1 MSPAVTKRFVFVK
14 TLLRCVLWCLF
25 LLGASA
31 NAQSSDT
38 TLRLVFAGDLM
49 GHVPL
54 HTAAQQ
60 GKNSYDYA
68 PCFQYVKD
76 YIQSADMLIVGGTSL
91 VVYPAAGLVNYYR
104 GNKLVLI
111 NKSTTP
117 FDEEADLVLHMG
129 LGEVFGQLSL

>member
-1 MSPAVTKRFVFVK
+1 MIGLVMVLTFHLSPF
-14 TLLRCVLWCLF
+14 TLLQ
-25 LLGASA
+25 
-31 NAQSSDT
+31 AQSVK
-38 TLRLVFAGDLM
+38 LIFAGDLM
-49 GHVPL
+49 GHMPQVD
-54 HTAAQQ
+54 AARQAD
-60 GKNSYDYA
+60 GSYNYA
-68 PCFQYVKD
+68 PCFRYVKD

-117 FDEEADLVLHMG
+117 FDEEDDLVLHMG